1 MGPCFQER
9 KIIKEGK
16 TKSFNVGVE
25 RYWTLRLIAVAVQ
38 LLQVCSCIPVLA
50 INVFV
55 YLPTLVAVGHVT
67 CVPSL
72 GSRCT
77 DFLIMADMKFQ

>member
-1 MGPCFQER
+1 
-9 KIIKEGK
+9 
-16 TKSFNVGVE
+16 
-25 RYWTLRLIAVAVQ
+25 VQ